1 MLRLVITPKTV
12 SVALLAAT
20 QFTAK
25 MVDEEFIDKPVL
37 SRIQDPNDPMYQP
50 LPEDEHAEW
59 QEQNPGKARLDTLPV
74 AGEQKRV
81 SVANNPSFSGIYKYP
96 KEEVEWLNKHPGK
109 THVQY
114 EAFINA
120 PPLPAPKVKWS
131 ASAGS
136 IDENGLFTAPDSD
149 ATATVTAASVDDADN
164 FDTAVVTVGKGA
176 GVQDRDTFGNKF
188 GSKKQ
193 REVFATVVPLTEVQM
208 DALTAANVP
217 AASNTAPLTQ
227 AQLAALGA
235 AGVPAKTV

>member
-188 GSKKQ
+188 GSKKH
-193 REVFATVVPLTEVQM
+193 F
-208 DALTAANVP
+208 
-217 AASNTAPLTQ
+217 
-227 AQLAALGA
+227 
-235 AGVPAKTV
+235 